1 MKFENYLTETASA
14 KKLAKAKVALMKEFP
29 DVAVSF
35 SKGKDGIG
43 LKVISFDK
51 KLFLKIPIK
60 YMGLPVYKEFQKNA
74 IILETN
80 LTEAKLNFP
89 KDVELFVSKQKTWFQ
104 IDNSTSKYL
113 DYNTR
118 RHGNVGEET
127 PGREDVREANRLR
140 QLLLKKFGKAIKVQ
154 VDAVD
159 EFTELYITKK

>member
-1 MKFENYLTETASA
+1 MKFENY
-14 KKLAKAKVALMKEFP
+14 
-29 DVAVSF
+29 
-35 SKGKDGIG
+35 
-43 LKVISFDK
+43 
-51 KLFLKIPIK
+51 
-60 YMGLPVYKEFQKNA
+60 
-74 IILETN
+74 

-104 IDNSTSKYL
+104 IDNSTPKYL

>member
-1 MKFENYLTETASA
+1 MKFENYIDEKRAPEVQQAAALMDIVRKKIVKGAVYHDVSGDIEKAIRLLKKIEAT
-14 KKLAKAKVALMKEFP
+14 KKL
-29 DVAVSF
+29 D
-35 SKGKDGIG
+35 
-43 LKVISFDK
+43 
-51 KLFLKIPIK
+51 
-60 YMGLPVYKEFQKNA
+60 
-74 IILETN
+74 
-80 LTEAKLNFP
+80 EAKLNFP

-104 IDNSTSKYL
+104 IDNSTPKYL